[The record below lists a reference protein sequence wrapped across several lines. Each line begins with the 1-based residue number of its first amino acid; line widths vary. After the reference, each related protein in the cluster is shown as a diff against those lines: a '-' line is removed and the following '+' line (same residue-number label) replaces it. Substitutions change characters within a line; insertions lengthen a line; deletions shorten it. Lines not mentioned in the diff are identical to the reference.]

1 MSTSRRL
8 LIVLSFT
15 LIGSLLLAW
24 PLTPITAQE
33 TLVFATNT
41 PRPETVAALLLTP
54 EPPLERYALRLW
66 LEQDLLTVIQGQVQL
81 LTPGDAERERAI
93 RLLQYELQW
102 RFPGAPR
109 NAARR
114 EQLLQAM
121 LAAPRGSVD
130 MRNVVRLT
138 VANWLNQVRPAF
150 NSAATYEQGGFLI
163 DITPANV
170 DRIAPLD
177 ALIHTRYPA
186 DAVEPEE
193 VIYEDYVLAQIDPQ
207 GTYRIFNATPSFPAA
222 PLGDIRSIRLERIGN
237 VNDDELDELAVSLQ
251 SSDVNQRMEIYGWRN
266 GEIVSLV
273 EPGRAIQF
281 GEILDWTRNSP
292 TIAVSQYRVE
302 SAAWGCL
309 GEVPVDWAWNSNFF
323 RPTIDPDGYAFLGS
337 TACLL
342 YGEEPFFDG
351 PPQDS
356 INTIQSILA
365 VSTGEEDEAARRAAM
380 IVAMLNY
387 LDGREEAALATV
399 EQLQA
404 SAQPGSWLAVQADAF
419 LDAAEQPDSTPVQ
432 ICAALQAA
440 SEYGACDV
448 DQLLTRLF
456 VEQPLRRDEPIEE
469 QLSDMGISV
478 LDMLTISEVGRFN
491 RQAVHFNLAGD
502 RWWQFAPLAAEVY
515 TAEKIAAPPGY
526 ERAPATPPAE
536 VTPPAAAYDALMAQG
551 DVPSTL
557 NVLNNAVLANPGARL
572 SPAVRYLQA
581 LGYDLLA
588 DRVTARQSYLALWLD
603 DTETVWGQLA
613 AAHLERR

>member
-8 LIVLSFT
+8 LIVLLLT

-33 TLVFATNT
+33 TFVFATNT
-41 PRPETVAALLLTP
+41 PRAESVPAVVLTP

-66 LEQDLLTVIQGQVQL
+66 LEQDLLTVIQNQVRL

-109 NAARR
+109 YAAHR
-114 EQLLQAM
+114 EPLLEAM

-130 MRNVVRLT
+130 MRSVVRLYVT
-138 VANWLNQVRPAF
+138 DWLNQALPSF
-150 NSAATYEQGGFLI
+150 DSAATFELDGFLI
-163 DITPANV
+163 EIAPANL
-170 DRIAPLD
+170 DRIPPLD
-177 ALIHTRYPA
+177 AILHTRYPA
-186 DAVEPEE
+186 HAVEPDEL
-193 VIYEDYVLAQIDPQ
+193 IYEDYVLAQIDPQ
-207 GTYRIFNATPSFPAA
+207 GTYRIFNAAPAFPAA
-222 PLGDIRSIRLERIGN
+222 PLGDIHTIRLERIGN
-237 VNDDELDELAVSLQ
+237 LNDDELDELAVSVE
-251 SSDVNQRMEIYGWRN
+251 SSNVNQRMEIYGWRN

-273 EPGRAIQF
+273 EPGQALQF
-281 GEILDWTRNSP
+281 GEILDWTRNST
-292 TIAVSQYRVE
+292 TITVSQYRVE

-309 GEVPVDWAWNSNFF
+309 GEVPVKWAWNSNFF
-323 RPTIDPDGYAFLGS
+323 RPTIDTEGYAFAGS
-337 TACLL
+337 IACLL
-342 YGEEPFFDG
+342 YGAEPFFEG

-365 VSTGEEDEAARRAAM
+365 VSTGEEVEPARRAAM

-387 LDGREEAALATV
+387 LDGRDEAALDTV
-399 EQLQA
+399 EQLQI
-404 SAQPGSWLAVQADAF
+404 SAEPGSWLAQQAEAF
-419 LDAAEQPDSTPVQ
+419 LSAAEQPDSTPVQ
-432 ICAALQAA
+432 ICAALEAA

-448 DQLLTRLF
+448 DQLLARLF
-456 VEQPLRRDEPIEE
+456 SEQPLRRDEPIEE

-478 LDMLTISEVGRFN
+478 LDMLTVSEVGRFN
-491 RQAVHFNLAGD
+491 RQAVHFNLAGH
-502 RWWQFAPLAAEVY
+502 RWWQFAPLATEVY

-526 ERAPATPPAE
+526 ELLATPPAE

-551 DVPSTL
+551 DVTSTL

-588 DRVTARQSYLALWLD
+588 DRVTARQSYLSLWLA
-603 DTETVWGQLA
+603 DTETIWGQLA
-613 AAHLERR
+613 AVHLERR

>member
-24 PLTPITAQE
+24 PLTPITAQDS
-33 TLVFATNT
+33 VFATNT
-41 PRPETVAALLLTP
+41 PRPQPAVVLTP

-66 LEQDLLTVIQGQVQL
+66 LERDLITVIQNQVRL
-81 LTPGDAERERAI
+81 LTAGDAERERAI

-109 NAARR
+109 NAERR
-114 EQLLQAM
+114 QELLQAM

-130 MRNVVRLT
+130 MRNVVRLH
-138 VANWLNQVRPAF
+138 VAAWLNAVRPAL
-150 NSAATYEQGGFLI
+150 NSAASYEQDGFLI
-163 DITPANV
+163 EVTPANL
-170 DRIAPLD
+170 DRIPPMD
-177 ALIHTRYPA
+177 AMIHTRYPA
-186 DAVEPEE
+186 DADEADA
-193 VIYEDYVLAQIDPQ
+193 VIYEDYVLAQMDAR
-207 GTYRIFNATPSFPAA
+207 GTYRILNATPSFPAA
-222 PLGDIRSIRLERIGN
+222 PLGDIRSVRLERIGN
-237 VNDDELDELAVSLQ
+237 VNDDDLDELAVSIQ
-251 SSDVNQRMEIYGWRN
+251 SSDVNQRLEIYGWRN

-273 EPGRAIQF
+273 QPGQGIQY
-281 GEILDWTRNSP
+281 GEILDWTRSSP
-292 TIAVSQYRVE
+292 TISVSQYRVE

-309 GEVPVDWAWNSNFF
+309 GEVPVDWNWNSNFF
-323 RPTIDPDGYAFLGS
+323 RPTIDTEGYAFLGS
-337 TACLL
+337 IACLL
-342 YGEEPFFDG
+342 YGEEPFFAG
-351 PPQDS
+351 PPQDA

-365 VSTGEEDEAARRAAM
+365 VSTGEEEAAAERAAM

-387 LDGREEAALATV
+387 LNGREEEALATV
-399 EQLQA
+399 RQLETGA
-404 SAQPGSWLAVQADAF
+404 EPGSWLAQQAAAF
-419 LDAAEQPDSTPVQ
+419 LSAAEQPDSTPVQ
-432 ICAALQAA
+432 VCAALQAA
-440 SEYGACDV
+440 SAYGACDV

-456 VEQPLRRDEPIEE
+456 TDEPLRRDEPIEE

-478 LDMLTISEVGRFN
+478 LDIVTISEVGRFN

-502 RWWQFAPLAAEVY
+502 RWWQFAPLAADVY
-515 TAEKIAAPPGY
+515 TAEKIVAPPGF
-526 ERAPATPPAE
+526 ERALATPPAE

-551 DVPSTL
+551 DVMSTL

-603 DTETVWGQLA
+603 DTETIWGQLA